1 MDHTIPTQTMTV
13 DLKDLSVAELVQ
25 ISQGLGNQIEKLR
38 NDRIYLKKLI
48 DQKLAEEPVRRLE
61 AELAAAKARVE
72 AAS

>member
-1 MDHTIPTQTMTV
+1 MDHTTPTQTMTV
-13 DLKDLSVAELVQ
+13 DLKDLPVAELVQ

-61 AELAAAKARVE
+61 AELAAAKARAE
-72 AAS
+72 AAN